1 MKEDLSKFEKVS
13 EEMEIIKETEKAIAV
28 EQIGYYGAST
38 CGYETRNLKWI
49 PKSVAKIE
57 NNKLVALK
65 GWFID
70 KNCLDMYQLVSEEAL
85 ARFEAKYCKKSA

>member
-1 MKEDLSKFEKVS
+1 MSEDLNNFEKIS
-13 EEMEIIKETEKAIAV
+13 EEMEIVKETEKAIA
-28 EQIGYYGAST
+28 ISKTGYVGVSS
-38 CGYETRNLKWI
+38 CGYETKSLKWI

-70 KNCLDMYQLVSEEAL
+70 KNCLDMYQLVSDESID
-85 ARFEAKYCKKSA
+85 RFQAKYCKRA

>member
-1 MKEDLSKFEKVS
+1 MNNEFEKIS
-13 EEMEIIKETEKAIAV
+13 EEMDIIKETEKAIAV
-28 EQIGYYGAST
+28 EKIGYYGSSS

-49 PKSVAKIE
+49 PKSVAKIQ

-70 KNCLDMYQLVSEEAL
+70 KECQDMYQLVSEESVE
-85 ARFEAKYCKKSA
+85 RFEAKYCKRA